1 MPLQLHHEKL
11 IVYQDAIAFVGRAFA
26 LVDALPSKRS
36 VRDQLIRAAES
47 VPLNI
52 AVGNAGQN
60 SAGQLQALEFASASV
75 AEYAA
80 CIDLL
85 SLWKCVSEE
94 NCRKEKLA
102 LISLFRRIVGL
113 RRSRDAILRED
124 EAEYGTPRFAH
135 ERLDCYQDSLNL
147 AAWAFNLI
155 DSTKLP
161 SRTCDL
167 LDRSSTGLILNLAE
181 GNARQAPKDR
191 VRFLDTSVMSALRFA
206 ATLDIT
212 VAQKLASSADTQ
224 QGKRLIAQIVNQ
236 ILGLRR
242 KEMA

>member
-1 MPLQLHHEKL
+1 MPIRLHHEKL
-11 IVYQDAIAFVGRAFA
+11 TVYQDAVAFVGRAFA

-36 VRDQLIRAAES
+36 VKEQLIRAAES

-75 AEYAA
+75 AECAA
-80 CIDLL
+80 CMDIL
-85 SLWKCVSEE
+85 SLSRGVADKTRDE
-94 NCRKEKLA
+94 EKLA

-124 EAEYGTPRFAH
+124 EAEYGTPRFSH
-135 ERLDCYQDSLNL
+135 ERLDCYQDSLKL
-147 AAWAFNLI
+147 AAWAFSLI
-155 DSTKLP
+155 DSVSLP

-167 LDRSSTGLILNLAE
+167 LDRSSTGLVLNLAE
-181 GNARQAPKDR
+181 GNARLAPKDR
-191 VRFLDTSVMSALRFA
+191 ARFLDTSVMGALRFA

-212 VAQKLASSADTQ
+212 VAQELASSEGLQ
-224 QGKRLIAQIVNQ
+224 PGKQLVVQVVNQ